1 MLTVED
7 VMCIVKVKR
16 TKAYEIIREL
26 NRELKQNGYCTVT
39 GRVSKEYFF
48 EKYRIREEMM
58 TWK

>member
-7 VMCIVKVKR
+7 VMNITKVKR

-26 NRELKQNGYCTVT
+26 NRELRQNGYCTVT

-48 EKYRIREEMM
+48 EKYRIREEYKN
-58 TWK
+58 WK